1 MSEDP
6 SNQPKLT
13 TSQATNEHRASA
25 PEVAEMAIVTISD
38 TRTVETDKSGQ
49 YLKEQIKTCG
59 HKLVDYE
66 IVPDDAVRIRSTL
79 TKLLR
84 CTDVIITS
92 GGTGISGRDVTI
104 PVVESM
110 IIKPIPGFGEI
121 FRMLSYQQI
130 KGAAML
136 SRATGGV
143 GRGAL
148 IFAIPGSLNAVQ
160 TAWEGIL
167 RDELGH
173 LVFEVMRH
181 GQAYEAH
188 VQHGTAAG
196 QQPTTPPTQ
205 AISSKE
211 STMTKKDLSTEG
223 LGRHAKK

>member
-6 SNQPKLT
+6 SAKT
-13 TSQATNEHRASA
+13 GATASQATNEHRASA

-79 TKLLR
+79 TRLLR

-148 IFAIPGSLNAVQ
+148 IFSIPGSLNAVQ

-181 GQAYEAH
+181 GQAYEPH
-188 VQHGTAAG
+188 VQHGTAAPS
-196 QQPTTPPTQ
+196 QTTSPHLDTT
-205 AISSKE
+205 SLKE
-211 STMTKKDLSTEG
+211 NTIDKKSNSTEG